1 MIAFTSVS
9 ANMGQQP
16 ALRDVSVEA
25 GAGEVVALTGPNGAG
40 KSTLLK
46 VAAGLITPAA
56 GDVLVGGALLTD
68 MPYAERAR
76 HIAWLPQV
84 RPVAWNLFAED
95 LVALG
100 LGVRSANGYDRLA
113 PAGRQRVDAAL
124 AQMSAGHL
132 KGRRVQSL
140 SGGEAARLHM
150 ARVLVS
156 DAKLLLLDEP
166 AAALDIE
173 HQLAL
178 MDVLA
183 GEAGAGRT
191 VLVAIH
197 DLDLAARFCSR
208 IVVMHEGRVEADGP
222 PEQALSAE
230 VLDRVFRVRRTA
242 GGMLERIP

>member
-9 ANMGQQP
+9 ANMGEQP

-113 PAGRQRVDAAL
+113 PAGRQRVDAA
-124 AQMSAGHL
+124 
-132 KGRRVQSL
+132 
-140 SGGEAARLHM
+140 
-150 ARVLVS
+150 
-156 DAKLLLLDEP
+156 
-166 AAALDIE
+166 
-173 HQLAL
+173 
-178 MDVLA
+178 
-183 GEAGAGRT
+183 
-191 VLVAIH
+191 
-197 DLDLAARFCSR
+197 
-208 IVVMHEGRVEADGP
+208 
-222 PEQALSAE
+222 
-230 VLDRVFRVRRTA
+230 
-242 GGMLERIP
+242 